1 VKEINSIESIRHQID
16 DIDQQL
22 LHLLN
27 ERMDLVKRIGELK
40 QSTNAA
46 IYRPERE
53 KAIIDRLSGASAGRL
68 TSQAIEAI
76 FLEIF
81 AVSRNIELPEKVAY
95 LGPEGSFTHQAAEAR
110 FGAMSDY
117 IPLKNIQSVFE
128 AVVTGRTRFGIIPVE
143 NNQEGIVNETI
154 NLLSENDIQIVAEIP
169 MPIHLAFA
177 SQEERMSKVKKVYS
191 KDIAFRQCSNFI
203 EDYLSKDVELI
214 PVDSTS
220 TAARLAAAEKG
231 TAAVCANI
239 AAKMYDLP
247 VLFENIEDSS
257 DNYTRF
263 LIISQNFKNDRSGND
278 KTTILAKISAQ
289 PGSLAMFL
297 QEFHLAE
304 INLVKIESYPAKK
317 GKNFSYWFLLEFE
330 GHVDDENVSGV
341 LKKNDAIIKWLG
353 SYPKLC

>member
-1 VKEINSIESIRHQID
+1 MEKNDSIESIRHQID

-27 ERMDLVKRIGELK
+27 ERMELVKRIGVLK
-40 QSTNAA
+40 QTTNAT

-53 KAIIDRLSGASAGRL
+53 KAIIDRLSGVSSGRL
-68 TSQAIEAI
+68 TPQAIEAI

-154 NLLSENDIQIVAEIP
+154 NLMSENDIHLVAEVP

-177 SQEERMSKVKKVYS
+177 SQEERLTRVRKVYS

-203 EDYLSKDVELI
+203 DDYLANDVELI

-220 TAARLAAAEKG
+220 TAARMAAQEKG

-263 LIISQNFKNDRSGND
+263 LIISQNFKNSRSGND
-278 KTTILAKISAQ
+278 KTTILARIGAK
-289 PGSLAMFL
+289 PGSLYAFL
-297 QEFHLAE
+297 KEFDEAR

-317 GKNFSYWFLLEFE
+317 GKNFSYWFLVEFE
-330 GHVDDENVSGV
+330 GHIDDPEVNRI
-341 LKKNDAIIKWLG
+341 LKKNESIIKWLG

>member
-1 VKEINSIESIRHQID
+1 MKETNSIDSIRQQID

-22 LHLLN
+22 LYLLN
-27 ERMDLVKRIGELK
+27 ERMELVKRIGELK
-40 QSTNAA
+40 QSSNTA

-53 KAIIDRLSGASAGRL
+53 KAILDRLNQVSEGRL
-68 TSQAIEAI
+68 TTQAIEAI

-117 IPLKNIQSVFE
+117 IPLKNIQSVFD
-128 AVVTGRTRFGIIPVE
+128 AVVTHRTRFGIIPVE

-177 SQEERMSKVKKVYS
+177 SQEERLSNVKKVYS

-203 EDYLSKDVELI
+203 EDYLSSEVELI

-220 TAARLAAAEKG
+220 TAARLAAAERG
-231 TAAVCANI
+231 TASVCAHI

-278 KTTILAKISAQ
+278 KTTVLAKISAE
-289 PGSLAMFL
+289 PGSLATFL
-297 QEFHLAE
+297 QEFYEAN

-330 GHVDDENVSGV
+330 GHVDDPNVV
-341 LKKNDAIIKWLG
+341 KVMQKNEPIIKWLG